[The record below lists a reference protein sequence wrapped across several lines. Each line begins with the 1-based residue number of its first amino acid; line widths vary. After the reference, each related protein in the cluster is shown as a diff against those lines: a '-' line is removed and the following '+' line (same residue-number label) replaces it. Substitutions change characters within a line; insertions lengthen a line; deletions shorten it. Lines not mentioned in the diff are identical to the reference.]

1 MSFCFYS
8 IKNKRAQIVL
18 PAILLIPTILLVI
31 YLLFETAKLS
41 REKIRHQFAL
51 DTAAFTELTSASQY
65 LNATAYL
72 NGAFPFR
79 IFRENLAPEEPAFP
93 LKGQENKVLVSTHIL
108 TEFEDID
115 TQTSLYRPETKDGDP
130 RLWIYKLKETT
141 TADDIYAIIA
151 LNPNTL
157 YAINLT
163 KVDIVKCCETSIVNP
178 IKDLV
183 DLLSIDADR
192 ISEELLAKL
201 MEFQGMWL
209 DTDLNADTAIGRQ
222 VESLLGINMNDS
234 PLPDYKGIELKSF
247 RSRRPNIKKN
257 LFCKVPDW
265 DISKLKSGAEIV
277 EKYGYL
283 SSGIKSYRNT
293 LSCKAPN
300 SQNLRLNMNYPSEL
314 LEIEEDSIIGPDL
327 FKKVADVAV
336 WRLQTLHNCLLLKH
350 HETFWIEVDTRIG
363 SAGQEQFRFNK
374 IEHTRNPIVSQ
385 FDILLEQSMITVD
398 LLLGRPK
405 VDPVT
410 GAKKKGGD
418 AVSFKIKKNASKL
431 LFPDSVFYSF

>member
-1 MSFCFYS
+1 M
-8 IKNKRAQIVL
+8 IHMR
-18 PAILLIPTILLVI
+18 
-31 YLLFETAKLS
+31 
-41 REKIRHQFAL
+41 
-51 DTAAFTELTSASQY
+51 AFTPFEKHNMEY
-65 LNATAYL
+65 LVNKDIKFTQVQITQTGLKKSIMDATAPMRTY
-72 NGAFPFR
+72 
-79 IFRENLAPEEPAFP
+79 FRENNVHDYTLQ
-93 LKGQENKVLVSTHIL
+93 KRGQENKILVETHIL
-108 TEFEDID
+108 TEFKDIC

-130 RLWIYKLKETT
+130 RLWIYKLKETAA
-141 TADDIYAIIA
+141 ADDIYAIIA
-151 LNPNTL
+151 MNSTTL

-163 KVDIVKCCETSIVNP
+163 KADIVKCCESSVANP
-178 IKDLV
+178 VQDLIGW
-183 DLLSIDADR
+183 LSAGADR
-192 ISEELLAKL
+192 ISEELLARL
-201 MEFQGMWL
+201 MEFKGMWI

-222 VESLLGINMNDS
+222 VESLLGIGMNGL

-247 RSRRPNIKKN
+247 RSKRPNIKKN
-257 LFCKVPDW
+257 
-265 DISKLKSGAEIV
+265 
-277 EKYGYL
+277 
-283 SSGIKSYRNT
+283 
-293 LSCKAPN
+293 
-300 SQNLRLNMNYPSEL
+300 YPAEL
-314 LEIEEDSIIGPDL
+314 LENEEDGIIGPDL

-336 WRLQTLHNCLLLKH
+336 WRLRTLHNCLLLKH

-410 GAKKKGGD
+410 GVKKKGGD